1 MNYPNF
7 FFVVLL
13 LFLPFG
19 IVSAQTSGKVIL
31 NVSEIPSEKGEVRAA
46 LFDSSE
52 GFPDNFEKG
61 QRLKSSTVSNGE
73 ARIVFSDVPHGEYVL
88 AVFHDENGNG
98 VLDKNN
104 KGIPLEALG
113 VSNNPKLKLG
123 PPKYDRSVFEIKT
136 IELNMNVALQQ
147 YKAGTRSEN

>member
-1 MNYPNF
+1 MNLRPYLI
-7 FFVVLL
+7 LL
-13 LFLPFG
+13 LSIVLPCG
-19 IVSAQTSGKVIL
+19 LVYAQETGRVVL

-46 LFDSSE
+46 LFESSD

-61 QRLKSSTVSNGE
+61 QRLNSSTVSNGVAE
-73 ARIVFSDVPHGEYVL
+73 IVFTDVPFGEYVL
-88 AVFHDENGNG
+88 AVFHDENNNG

-123 PPKYDRSVFEIKT
+123 PPKYDRSIFEIKNL
-136 IELNMNVALQQ
+136 ELNLNIDLQQ
-147 YKAGTRSEN
+147 YKAGTR